1 MAKTIILPPFMRN
14 GAYMLVKP
22 VPYGIPWRE
31 CEPRA
36 TYTPKSY
43 IFTEFPIK
51 NEQTSKFAQT
61 KELIFP

>member
-1 MAKTIILPPFMRN
+1 MRN